1 LPLGARSGVLASD
14 SVTGHLSP
22 VAVVAPGARR
32 LKLYDARTIRDV
44 PQVREAL
51 SEEALFD
58 LDVVSTVLPFRTN
71 SYVVDELIDWDAV
84 PDDPIFRLT
93 FAQRGMLAEDVHAS
107 IGRLIRDG
115 APAARVQAVVR
126 DAREQMN
133 PHPGG
138 QTTVNV
144 PFLEGDPLPGMQ
156 HKYRETCLIFPS
168 HGQTCHAYCAYC
180 FRWPQF
186 VGEPDLR
193 IATREASEF
202 SEYLRTHQEVTDV
215 LVTGGD
221 PLIMNASVLARYVEP
236 LLDPRLEHVQT
247 VRIGTKALS
256 YWPYR
261 FVTDRDAD
269 ELLRLFERIT
279 HAGKHLAVMA
289 HFSHPRELETAIAQK
304 AIARVRAAG
313 AEIRTQ
319 SPIVRGVN
327 DAAGV
332 WAGMWSDQVRLGCI
346 PYYMFIARE
355 TGANDFFAVPLA
367 EATETFA
374 AAYRQVSGLGR
385 TVRGPCMATDD
396 GKVVIEGVA
405 DVAGERAFVLSF
417 VQARDPERCKR
428 PFFARYDPSAT
439 WFDQL
444 ELA

>member
-1 LPLGARSGVLASD
+1 MR
-14 SVTGHLSP
+14 GHVSP
-22 VAVVAPGARR
+22 VAPARR
-32 LKLYDARTIRDV
+32 LKLYDARTIRDA
-44 PQVREAL
+44 PQVRRAL
-51 SEEALFD
+51 SEESLFD
-58 LDVVSTVLPFRTN
+58 LEVVSAVLPFRTN

-84 PDDPIFRLT
+84 PEDPVFRLT
-93 FAQRGMLAEDVHAS
+93 FAQRGMLDERVHAS
-107 IGRLIRDG
+107 IARLIREG
-115 APAARVQAVVR
+115 APSARVRAAVR
-126 DAREQMN
+126 EAREQLN

-144 PFLEGDPLPGMQ
+144 PLLEGDPLPGIQ

-186 VGEPDLR
+186 VGNPHLR
-193 IATREASEF
+193 IATSEATRF
-202 SEYLRTHQEVTDV
+202 GEYLRAHQEVTDV

-221 PLIMNASVLARYVEP
+221 PLIMSASVLARYVDP
-236 LLDPRLEHVQT
+236 LLDPRMEHVQSI
-247 VRIGTKALS
+247 RIGTKALS

-269 ELLRLFERIT
+269 ELLRLFERVT
-279 HAGKHLAVMA
+279 ESGKHLAVMA
-289 HFSHPRELETAIAQK
+289 HFSHPRELETAIAQQ

-327 DAAGV
+327 DAPGT
-332 WAGMWSDQVRLGCI
+332 WARMWAQQVRLGCI

-355 TGANDFFAVPLA
+355 TGANAYFAVPLA

-374 AAYRQVSGLGR
+374 AAYRQVSGLAR

-396 GKVVIEGVA
+396 GKVVIEGEA
-405 DVAGERAFVLSF
+405 NIGGERVFVLNF
-417 VQARDPERCKR
+417 VQARDPQRCRR

-444 ELA
+444 EPV